1 MTNNPSVIISL
12 LYKDLHKV
20 LYNPLTFTKNAPS
33 FFDLFFCEQ
42 PQLYMDESLYVTEVK
57 DIKDYE
63 NGIKMYS
70 VVSNETRED
79 ELMKKIEEA
88 MDKK

>member
-1 MTNNPSVIISL
+1 MISL

-42 PQLYMDESLYVTEVK
+42 PQLYMDESLYVHEVTN
-57 DIKDYE
+57 IKDYE
-63 NGIKMYS
+63 NGIKMYT
-70 VVSNETRED
+70 VVNDETRED

-88 MDKK
+88 MEEANNSNGD

>member
-1 MTNNPSVIISL
+1 
-12 LYKDLHKV
+12 
-20 LYNPLTFTKNAPS
+20 
-33 FFDLFFCEQ
+33 
-42 PQLYMDESLYVTEVK
+42 MDESLYVTEVT

>member
-1 MTNNPSVIISL
+1 
-12 LYKDLHKV
+12 
-20 LYNPLTFTKNAPS
+20 
-33 FFDLFFCEQ
+33 
-42 PQLYMDESLYVTEVK
+42 MDESLYVTEVEG
-57 DIKDYE
+57 IKDYE

-70 VVSNETRED
+70 VVNTETRED